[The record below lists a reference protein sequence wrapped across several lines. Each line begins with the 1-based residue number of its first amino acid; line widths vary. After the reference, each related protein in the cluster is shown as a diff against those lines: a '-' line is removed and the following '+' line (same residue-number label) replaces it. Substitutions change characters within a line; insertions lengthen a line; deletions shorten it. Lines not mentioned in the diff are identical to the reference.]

1 MSLALACETYKAL
14 LYEKMRRRPAPRA
27 ARGAPTG
34 PRPAGGQRAQRPR
47 PLVMQDILFSTKFN
61 VTTLRIPYRMYASYT
76 LYVASSEDMNE
87 NVQYSHI
94 VFECVARDME
104 GVNPRYPI
112 TVPDRVVYTSRTAC
126 QAAGCYHGRERARE
140 ASRKAGWKR
149 AAVELRWSYGGT
161 TAGAPRARP
170 GRVSK

>member
-1 MSLALACETYKAL
+1 MKHFINKAL
-14 LYEKMRRRPAPRA
+14 KKNAAPRA
-27 ARGAPTG
+27 ARGAPARG
-34 PRPAGGQRAQRPR
+34 APPGRGGQRAAATASC
-47 PLVMQDILFSTKFN
+47 LMQDILFSTKFN
-61 VTTLRIPYRMYASYT
+61 VTTLRIPYGMYASYT
-76 LYVASSEDMNE
+76 VASSEDMNE
-87 NVQYSHI
+87 NVQYSYSARVYSI
-94 VFECVARDME
+94 ARDME